1 MILCVIIGYFMVFL
15 NTRYEIVN
23 DKLLIKYAFS
33 KLIIP
38 IEDIKEIAESTY
50 YACEDNNQ
58 YSIGMQNGQPDRIII
73 KTKDNKS
80 YFISLN
86 GSHIL
91 VNKIRKVKPNINIK
105 GMFI

>member
-1 MILCVIIGYFMVFL
+1 MVFL
-15 NTRYEIVN
+15 NTRYEVVN
-23 DKLLIKYAFS
+23 NKLVIKYAFS

-38 IEDIKEIAESTY
+38 IEDIREISESTY
-50 YACEDNNQ
+50 YACQDNVN

-86 GSHIL
+86 GSHLL
-91 VNKIRKVKPNINIK
+91 VSEIRKIKPDINIQ
-105 GMFI
+105 GIFI

>member
-1 MILCVIIGYFMVFL
+1 MVFL
-15 NTRYEIVN
+15 NTRYEILN
-23 DKLLIKYAFS
+23 NKLVIKYAFS

-38 IEDIKEIAESTY
+38 IEDIKEIEESTY
-50 YACEDNNQ
+50 YACQHNSQ

-91 VNKIRKVKPNINIK
+91 VNKIRRINPDINIQ
-105 GMFI
+105 GIFI